1 MILELGRVL
10 FDKNKDVV
18 SGVNWAQKSTKTL
31 NVGYNLFPLK
41 HFILKD
47 CLETVFVFWETYL
60 WLKFE
65 QTRAIFEGERAQ
77 KLPPSSQKWGYFL
90 TTTNATLVKH
100 TAIMYLHKTFNLAED
115 WGVTHRVQESVN

>member
-77 KLPPSSQKWGYFL
+77 KLPPSPPKRGYFL
-90 TTTNATLVKH
+90 TTTNATLVKR
-100 TAIMYLHKTFNLAED
+100 TTIMYLHKAFNLAED